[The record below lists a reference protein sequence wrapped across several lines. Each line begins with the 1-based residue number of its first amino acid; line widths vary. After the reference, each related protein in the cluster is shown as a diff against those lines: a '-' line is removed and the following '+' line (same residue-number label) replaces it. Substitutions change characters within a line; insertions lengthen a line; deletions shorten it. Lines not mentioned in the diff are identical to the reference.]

1 MISAEDQATEHVHCP
16 QCGSDDPVRVV
27 VSEPNEERVQGR
39 FSYVRCRRCALV
51 YANPRLVESALN
63 AAYAAC
69 APPGTSAEPANAGV
83 FTRWWRHTTQR
94 QVVGDWV
101 KEGPVL
107 DVGCHT
113 GDLLLALR
121 QRGLEVSGIESSDD
135 GVRVCRERGLT
146 VTQGLVEDVP
156 LPPDGF
162 RTILMSH
169 VLEHVRDPLAAL
181 RKLKAALAPGGRIV
195 VAVPNCGGAVARVFG
210 PYWHGWD
217 PPYHLIQ
224 FDPHSLRNIL
234 SAAGFVVTH
243 VQTRGLPEDV
253 TRSLS
258 KLARRPVRSLW
269 ARLALLPGSLA
280 LGRLAL
286 GGEVCAVAERPAT

>member
-1 MISAEDQATEHVHCP
+1 
-16 QCGSDDPVRVV
+16 VV
-27 VSEPNEERVQGR
+27 VSEPNEQRVQGR
-39 FSYVRCRRCALV
+39 FAYVRCRRCDLV
-51 YANPRLVESALN
+51 YANPRLVESARN

-69 APPGTSAEPANAGV
+69 ASPGFSTERGQAGA
-83 FTRWWRHTTQR
+83 FTRWWRYTTQR

-113 GDLLLALR
+113 GDLLLSLR
-121 QRGLEVSGIESSDD
+121 ERGLEVSGIESSND
-135 GVRVCRERGLT
+135 GVRVCRERGLA

-156 LPPDGF
+156 LPPDHF

-169 VLEHVRDPLAAL
+169 VLEHVGDPLAIL
-181 RKLKAALAPGGRIV
+181 RKLNAALVPGGRIV
-195 VAVPNCGGAVARVFG
+195 VAVPNCRGAVARVFG

-224 FDPHSLRNIL
+224 YDPRTLRCIL
-234 SAAGFVVTH
+234 SAGGFVVTQM
-243 VQTRGLPEDV
+243 QTRGLPEDV

-258 KLARRPVRSLW
+258 KLLRRPVRSLW
-269 ARLALLPGSLA
+269 ARLALLPGSMA
-280 LGRLAL
+280 LGRLSL
-286 GGEVCAVAERPAT
+286 GGEVCAVAERPAS